1 MFGYFTESV
10 VADIRRRRGVDVDTE
25 FVVHPNPNSPANS
38 EAATLFRDSVREY
51 NKRVQLVVE
60 NSWME

>member
-25 FVVHPNPNSPANS
+25 FVVRS
-38 EAATLFRDSVREY
+38 ESELASE
-51 NKRVQLVVE
+51 
-60 NSWME
+60 